1 MQTTET
7 TRRAYRTK
15 SQKIDLLNELKSGGM
30 SISNLARKHG
40 IHPIT
45 IYKWKRQMSDETK
58 KDPIDVH
65 EILKELEKIKEENT
79 HLKKAVGNMA
89 ISNEILQAAVDIL
102 KKNQRSEKLKSPKK

>member
-7 TRRAYRTK
+7 TRRTYRTK
-15 SQKIDLLNELKSGGM
+15 SQKIELLNELRSGGM
-30 SISNLARKHG
+30 TISTLARKHG

-45 IYKWKRQMSDETK
+45 IHKWKRQMSDETK
-58 KDPIDVH
+58 KDSIDVH

>member
-7 TRRAYRTK
+7 TRRTYRTK
-15 SQKIDLLNELKSGGM
+15 SQKIELLNELKSGGM
-30 SISNLARKHG
+30 TISTLARKHG

-45 IYKWKRQMSDETK
+45 IHKWKRQMSDESK
-58 KDPIDVH
+58 KDLIDIH

>member
-1 MQTTET
+1 MQTAET

-15 SQKIDLLNELKSGGM
+15 TQKIQLLNELESGGM
-30 SISNLARKHG
+30 TISILARKHG
-40 IHPIT
+40 IHPVT
-45 IYKWKRQMSDETK
+45 IHKWKREMSQETK
-58 KDPIDVH
+58 KDSIDVN

-89 ISNEILQAAVDIL
+89 ITNEILQAANDIL

>member
-1 MQTTET
+1 MQATET
-7 TRRAYRTK
+7 KRRTYRTK
-15 SQKIDLLNELKSGGM
+15 SQKLDLLNELKSGGM
-30 SISNLARKHG
+30 TISILARKHG

-45 IYKWKRQMSDETK
+45 IHKWKRQMSDETK
-58 KDPIDVH
+58 KDSIDVH
-65 EILKELEKIKEENT
+65 EILKELEKIKEENN